1 MMFAS
6 TLVEYLSIQV
16 QILCNNI
23 ALHMCE
29 YISDLETADIMEIYI
44 QGEQYIL

>member
-6 TLVEYLSIQV
+6 TLVEYLSIQI
-16 QILCNNI
+16 QIFCNNI
-23 ALHMCE
+23 ELNICE